1 MKVTIPSGLINE
13 KVFSKQSVFDRTR
26 LGGKVGKKIHRLSL
40 ARALLCFYAVAD
52 FLCGSFSNTN
62 DFLLRATRHSN
73 PCARPQPFHSAFPC
87 CVPQFN
93 CHRTAQIRKMY
104 GKTNVAG
111 MGFWKAAS
119 RVRERK
125 KNGRE
130 VKANRRYIYIH

>member
-26 LGGKVGKKIHRLSL
+26 LGGKVGIKSHRFSL
-40 ARALLCFYAVAD
+40 ARDLLCFYAVAVD
-52 FLCGSFSNTN
+52 FLCGCFSNMN

-87 CVPQFN
+87 CVPIQLSPY
-93 CHRTAQIRKMY
+93 RTDSQSVRKHEQ
-104 GKTNVAG
+104 NRD
-111 MGFWKAAS
+111 GFLGG
-119 RVRERK
+119 REQSEREK